1 MPQSSSGDS
10 DPEEGPSHRS
20 PKKRS
25 KGHGHGT
32 TPKDKKKKKDKDDLD
47 INHTV
52 DRMMKMDAKH
62 EEKVCSIT
70 SWPFQLLLN
79 FPTALSQ
86 STY

>member
-1 MPQSSSGDS
+1 MPQTSSGDS
-10 DPEEGPSHRS
+10 DPEPGPSHRS

-25 KGHGHGT
+25 KGHGT
-32 TPKDKKKKKDKDDLD
+32 TPKDKKKKGKEEDFD

-52 DRMMKMDAKH
+52 DRMIKMDVKH